1 MIATVIRFVII
12 SVFWS
17 LAIKAVFYVCE
28 VTGRLFKALAQS
40 VHETNQ
46 RRRIG
51 R

>member
-1 MIATVIRFVII
+1 MLSAVIRFVVV
-12 SVFWS
+12 SVLWS
-17 LAIKAVFYVCE
+17 LIIKAVFYVCE

-40 VHETNQ
+40 VHDTNA